1 MQTGVSQG
9 KGRIQKNWSS
19 YQEEAAEASHKHV
32 GKALIRKSRLTE
44 ASYHLTQKWWTET
57 MFAHPD
63 HENIEFLKIKYKY
76 LFQSSDLLNMK

>member
-1 MQTGVSQG
+1 
-9 KGRIQKNWSS
+9 
-19 YQEEAAEASHKHV
+19 
-32 GKALIRKSRLTE
+32 
-44 ASYHLTQKWWTET
+44 